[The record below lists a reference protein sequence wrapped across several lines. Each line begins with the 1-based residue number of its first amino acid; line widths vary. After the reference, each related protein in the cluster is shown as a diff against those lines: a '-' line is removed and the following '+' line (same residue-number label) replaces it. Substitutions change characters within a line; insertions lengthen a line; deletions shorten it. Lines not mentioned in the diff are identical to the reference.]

1 MYKNIRETVKLKRGG
16 LIPKFQTPFAP
27 ISPEGTLAYKIQTG
41 TATQAEIDMYK
52 RQIEEES
59 DEAEAQY
66 NSDLDEFSGELAALN
81 KVDITDDT
89 FINNVI
95 DNTNSFK
102 AMMKEKQ
109 KSSNNGL
116 KTFKTLGKKAVT
128 DTLGSGG
135 WQGAAVAAMNV
146 ADNALMGDK
155 NFGTQSKAID
165 SAVHGASGML
175 MRSGNPYAM
184 LAGVALEGA
193 NFLTK
198 AGGETVQGFD
208 VNVNSSGYGNI
219 GHMEPSSS
227 RDFGTFLGLGGLNR
241 KTMQSK
247 LARRNEQARM
257 ALEASDVADE
267 QRYEEEARMNSIDN
281 TIINN
286 QIALAGGLQTN
297 LLGS

>member
-81 KVDITDDT
+81 KVDITDDNY
-89 FINNVI
+89 INSII
-95 DNTNSFK
+95 DNTNSYK
-102 AMMKEKQ
+102 DALKEKQ
-109 KSSNNGL
+109 KPSNNGL

-128 DTLGSGG
+128 DTLGNGG

-219 GHMEPSSS
+219 GHMESSSS